1 MGMKSFP
8 RAVCDAMSTTG
19 TTVTCLPVKLESDVW
34 ETALF
39 FRLMGPECKRDRR
52 MLTRTT
58 KPLPVTLETDLVE
71 LQHAGVV
78 TIRAEVF
85 TVPDDPLTA
94 EILLV
99 PGGARTHFDALKLLS
114 EQERLCWFFAD
125 EDFRVLHSQQNTL
138 EPDQHAGFD
147 DLLRDAVRHDALIR
161 STGRYDAD
169 SALAEIAAHYELR
182 AGLSHGS
189 QGGAGTKTVQ

>member
-8 RAVCDAMSTTG
+8 RAVSEAMSATG
-19 TTVTCLPVKLESDVW
+19 SVVTCLPVKLESDAW

-39 FRLMGPECKRDRR
+39 FRLMGPECKRDRHVFAK
-52 MLTRTT
+52 TS
-58 KPLPVTLETDLVE
+58 KPLPITLETDLLE
-71 LQHAGVV
+71 LQHASVV

-85 TVPDDPLTA
+85 TLPDDPLTA
-94 EILLV
+94 EILLT
-99 PGGARTHFDALKLLS
+99 PGGARAHFDALKLLS
-114 EQERLCWFFAD
+114 EQQRLCWFFAD

-138 EPDQHAGFD
+138 ERDQHAGFD

-161 STGRYDAD
+161 STSRYDAE

-182 AGLSHGS
+182 AGFSHVPP
-189 QGGAGTKTVQ
+189 GGARTKTVQ

>member
-1 MGMKSFP
+1 MGMRSFP
-8 RAVCDAMSTTG
+8 RAVCEAMNATG
-19 TTVTCLPVKLESDVW
+19 SAVTCLPVKLESEVW

-39 FRLMGPECKRDRR
+39 FRLMGPECKQDRR
-52 MLTRTT
+52 VLAKTS
-58 KPLPVTLETDLVE
+58 KPLPISFETDLLE

-85 TVPDDPLTA
+85 TAADDPLTA
-94 EILLV
+94 EILLT
-99 PGGARTHFDALKLLS
+99 PGAARAHFDALKLLS
-114 EQERLCWFFAD
+114 EQPRLCWFFAD

-138 EPDQHAGFD
+138 EADQHAGFD

-161 STGRYDAD
+161 STGRYDAE

-182 AGLSHGS
+182 AGLSHTSKGRD
-189 QGGAGTKTVQ
+189 GIKTVQ